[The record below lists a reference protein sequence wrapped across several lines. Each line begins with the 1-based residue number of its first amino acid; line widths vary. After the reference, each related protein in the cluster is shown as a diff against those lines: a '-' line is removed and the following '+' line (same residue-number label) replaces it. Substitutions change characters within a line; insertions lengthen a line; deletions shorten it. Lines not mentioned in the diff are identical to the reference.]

1 METERKYKIV
11 KVDLSTIIL
20 NLKKKKSS
28 RKSLFECE
36 YMIDI

>member
-11 KVDLSTIIL
+11 KVDLSTII
-20 NLKKKKSS
+20 LKKKKSS

>member
-20 NLKKKKSS
+20 NLKKKKVHV
-28 RKSLFECE
+28 KVYLNVN
-36 YMIDI
+36 I